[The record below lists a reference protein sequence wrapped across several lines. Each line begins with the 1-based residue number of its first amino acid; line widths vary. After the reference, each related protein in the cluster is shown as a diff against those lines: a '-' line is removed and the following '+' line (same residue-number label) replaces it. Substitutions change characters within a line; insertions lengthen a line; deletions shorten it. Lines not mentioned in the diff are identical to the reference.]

1 MKNHSNNHCRHF
13 IGLRTRRKTHRWVS
27 ERQAVSCSWVS
38 ERQESRVRAVLICR
52 VYYSVDVAP
61 VRVLTCVGPVAS
73 KYKRFLRFSVPR
85 TPSLNKSTR
94 LWEWNSREKKVSYA
108 SGDSSKY
115 FRRLPFLFLP
125 LAGKREKRV
134 GAETEKGDKRVGRWK
149 KKGRVCSFLLFPLA
163 NTDLGPR
170 VGSWYH
176 KGPFYMPVSTVSCL
190 ESEKTR
196 ASNAFHYAIAWGCQ
210 LVKGLDLVGWSGG
223 CAN

>member
-1 MKNHSNNHCRHF
+1 MKNHSNNRCRHF

-73 KYKRFLRFSVPR
+73 KYKRFLRFSVPH
-85 TPSLNKSTR
+85 TPSLHKSTR

-163 NTDLGPR
+163 NTALGLGRGITKDLSICQFRRSPASKVRRRGHQMHFIMPLL
-170 VGSWYH
+170 GDASWLR
-176 KGPFYMPVSTVSCL
+176 G
-190 ESEKTR
+190 
-196 ASNAFHYAIAWGCQ
+196 
-210 LVKGLDLVGWSGG
+210 
-223 CAN
+223 

>member
-1 MKNHSNNHCRHF
+1 MKNHSNNRCRHF

-85 TPSLNKSTR
+85 TPSLHKSTR

-108 SGDSSKY
+108 SGDSLKY

-163 NTDLGPR
+163 NTALGLGRGITKDLSICQFRRSPASKVRRRGHQMHFIMPLL
-170 VGSWYH
+170 GDASWLR
-176 KGPFYMPVSTVSCL
+176 G
-190 ESEKTR
+190 
-196 ASNAFHYAIAWGCQ
+196 
-210 LVKGLDLVGWSGG
+210 
-223 CAN
+223 

>member
-1 MKNHSNNHCRHF
+1 M
-13 IGLRTRRKTHRWVS
+13 
-27 ERQAVSCSWVS
+27 
-38 ERQESRVRAVLICR
+38 LICR

-61 VRVLTCVGPVAS
+61 DTSVRVLTCVGPVAS

-85 TPSLNKSTR
+85 TPSLHKSTR

-108 SGDSSKY
+108 SGDSLKY

-163 NTDLGPR
+163 NTALGLGRGITKDLSICQFRRSPASKVRRRGHQMHFIMPLL
-170 VGSWYH
+170 GDASWLR
-176 KGPFYMPVSTVSCL
+176 G
-190 ESEKTR
+190 
-196 ASNAFHYAIAWGCQ
+196 
-210 LVKGLDLVGWSGG
+210 
-223 CAN
+223 

>member
-1 MKNHSNNHCRHF
+1 M
-13 IGLRTRRKTHRWVS
+13 
-27 ERQAVSCSWVS
+27 
-38 ERQESRVRAVLICR
+38 SRVLFRGCSPR
-52 VYYSVDVAP
+52 HERS

-85 TPSLNKSTR
+85 TLPLHKSTR

-149 KKGRVCSFLLFPLA
+149 KKAGDAYALFSFFPWQTRTSALGLGRGI
-163 NTDLGPR
+163 TKDLSICQFR
-170 VGSWYH
+170 RS
-176 KGPFYMPVSTVSCL
+176 PVSKVRRRGHQMHFIMPL
-190 ESEKTR
+190 LGD
-196 ASNAFHYAIAWGCQ
+196 A
-210 LVKGLDLVGWSGG
+210 GWLRG
-223 CAN
+223 

>member
-1 MKNHSNNHCRHF
+1 MKNHSNNRCRHF
-13 IGLRTRRKTHRWVS
+13 IGLRTQRKTHRWVS

-85 TPSLNKSTR
+85 TPSLHKSTR

-163 NTDLGPR
+163 NTALGLGRGITKDLSICQFRRSPASKVRRRGHQMHFIMPLL
-170 VGSWYH
+170 GDASWLR
-176 KGPFYMPVSTVSCL
+176 G
-190 ESEKTR
+190 
-196 ASNAFHYAIAWGCQ
+196 
-210 LVKGLDLVGWSGG
+210 
-223 CAN
+223 